1 MAPIVEIVVVVDIVD
16 VKVVVVAPIAG
27 PGIGIFKPIPAI
39 LKALVAAAS
48 TPAALHVKGVFAAEA
63 ASETVIGNATTAAGR
78 LAFGALAAL
87 L

>member
-1 MAPIVEIVVVVDIVD
+1 
-16 VKVVVVAPIAG
+16 
-27 PGIGIFKPIPAI
+27 
-39 LKALVAAAS
+39 LKALVAAS
-48 TPAALHVKGVFAAEA
+48 TPAAPHVKRVFAAEA